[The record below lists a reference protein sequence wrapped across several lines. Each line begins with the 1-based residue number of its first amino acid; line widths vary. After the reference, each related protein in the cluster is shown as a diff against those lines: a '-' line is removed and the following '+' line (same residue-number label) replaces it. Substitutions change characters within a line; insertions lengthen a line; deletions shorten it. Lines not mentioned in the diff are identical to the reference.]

1 MGIFWRKKEE
11 IREGCGKLCD
21 EVYTLY
27 SSLHITV
34 MIKWTKKREAEHVA
48 LMEKMRSVLFRTGK
62 ENVKFVEELLH
73 FVNLSNNSV
82 TTCRIKLHMACI
94 CTFLVKFVLFLYL
107 VHSSYAYLHHIAT
120 FHIVRCFYLNRFC
133 SLLDTVKQ

>member
-1 MGIFWRKKEE
+1 VNEEE
-11 IREGCGKLCD
+11 ISRTCGID
-21 EVYTLY
+21 GEN
-27 SSLHITV
+27 
-34 MIKWTKKREAEHVA
+34 EN
-48 LMEKMRSVLFRTGK
+48 VLFRTGK

-82 TTCRIKLHMACI
+82 TTCRIELHMACI

-107 VHSSYAYLHHIAT
+107 AHSSYTYLHHIAT
-120 FHIVRCFYLNRFC
+120 FHIVRCFYLNDFC